1 MAATAR
7 QLSAAPAKV
16 DCAAALARL
25 ERLPVL
31 PVKHAAVDAARSPL
45 GPGRL
50 THVVAHGS
58 GVNDAATVCC
68 VARGG
73 GRLVVVEEGVSEA
86 GEYTLD
92 LCALARQAEAPQ
104 ERAECWHDAHAAKG
118 RKEQRVL
125 LCEAL
130 AVGRVVAEDRAEQ
143 QRIRR
148 AVVQRAR
155 DGRDGQV

>member
-1 MAATAR
+1 MR
-7 QLSAAPAKV
+7 
-16 DCAAALARL
+16 
-25 ERLPVL
+25 
-31 PVKHAAVDAARSPL
+31 VDAL
-45 GPGRL
+45 TGRL

-58 GVNDAATVCC
+58 GVNDAATDCC
-68 VARGG
+68 VARGS

-86 GEYTLD
+86 GEHALD

-148 AVVQRAR
+148 AVIQRAR
-155 DGRDGQV
+155 DDCYGQV